1 MHVEADQKRD
11 PRKQADMPRK
21 DDDRPFLVQPSRHM
35 VIFLLAERVAFNFS
49 TPVNILSFNS
59 RWIFADATT

>member
-1 MHVEADQKRD
+1 
-11 PRKQADMPRK
+11 MPRK